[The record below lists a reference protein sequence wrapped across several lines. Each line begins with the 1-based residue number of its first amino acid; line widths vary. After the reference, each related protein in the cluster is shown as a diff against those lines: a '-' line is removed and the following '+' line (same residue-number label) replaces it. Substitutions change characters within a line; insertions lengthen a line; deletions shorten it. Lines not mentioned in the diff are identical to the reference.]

1 MIDMQ
6 DPIFIRL
13 RDSKRVQRWTLVGI
27 AVIAALAMAFPFLT
41 GAYR

>member
-1 MIDMQ
+1 MNPY

-13 RDSKRVQRWTLVGI
+13 RASKQLHRWTVVGI

-41 GAYR
+41 GACR